1 MIQPSPFLLALD
13 LSGKPVLVVGS
24 GEEAIARASALKE
37 AGASVSLVAPAPEAV
52 LQNWAAENNVSL
64 VEREPSEV
72 DLDGMWL
79 VVLADQNAQWAER
92 LGRAASARRVFFCA
106 IDQPKW
112 NSFAHVALAR
122 AGALRVG
129 FSSSGRAPALVA
141 ALRRELTRLF
151 EEARLSEFVERM
163 AELRER
169 LPPERRAEKLRALAA
184 QIRLTGRLSLPES
197 DCSK

>member
-1 MIQPSPFLLALD
+1 MTQPSPFLLALD

-24 GEEAIARASALKE
+24 GEEAIARASALKD
-37 AGASVSLVAPAPEAV
+37 AGASVSLVAPAPEAM
-52 LQNWAAENNVSL
+52 LQDWAAKNNVPL

-92 LGRAASARRVFFCA
+92 LGRAARARRVFFCA

-151 EEARLSEFVERM
+151 EEARLSDFVERM

-169 LPPERRAEKLRALAA
+169 LPPERRAEKLRALAS

-197 DCSK
+197 DCSE